1 MIQDVATTGNS
12 GSGVF
17 AAGGKCLLGLM
28 SRKIFIRPIG
38 PKVETRD
45 MANYF
50 VPAATIAASRFFYEI
65 FEFIFAHT
73 RRLLSEPK

>member
-1 MIQDVATTGNS
+1 VLNLQRHARRPYRIPAVIQDVATTGNS

-38 PKVETRD
+38 PNVETRD
-45 MANYF
+45 MAKYF
-50 VPAATIAASRFFYEI
+50 VPAATAVGYSGLA
-65 FEFIFAHT
+65 
-73 RRLLSEPK
+73 